1 MNEQELVTFL
11 DRTLESI
18 DSPALDGYTVQKGKV
33 RDIIDLGPNMLIC
46 TTDRISAFDRVLTT
60 IPCKGQVL
68 NRISLYWFKHTADI
82 LQNHILEELS
92 PRTILV
98 KKCGV
103 LPIEVV
109 VRGYL
114 TGSAWRDYQKQGTVS
129 GIKLPAGMKFN
140 QRFEKPLLTPSTKAE
155 RGTHDL
161 PISRQEII
169 SRGLVEER
177 VWNLVEQKAL
187 ELFARGTKLAAEN
200 GLILVDTKYEFG
212 LHDDELVLIDE
223 IHTPDSSRYWYA
235 NTYREL
241 FDRGEKQ
248 RKLDKEYLRQW
259 LMDRNYMGDGPA
271 PEIPNDIRAHVAWL
285 YITAFETITG
295 TKFVPAGD
303 DPRREAGVITKKL
316 AEAGIS

>member
-1 MNEQELVTFL
+1 MNEQELVPFL
-11 DRTLESI
+11 GRTLESI
-18 DSPALDGYTVQKGKV
+18 DSPAFGGYTVQKGKV
-33 RDIIDLGPNMLIC
+33 RDIVDLGPNMLIC

-68 NRISLYWFKHTADI
+68 NQISLYWFRHTADI

-92 PRTILV
+92 PRTVLV

-114 TGSAWRDYQKQGTVS
+114 TGSAWRDYQKQGFVS
-129 GIKLPAGMKFN
+129 GIKLPAGMKSN
-140 QRFEKPLLTPSTKAE
+140 QRFEEPLLTPSTKAE

-161 PISRQEII
+161 PVSRQEII
-169 SRGLVEER
+169 SRGLVEEH
-177 VWNLVEQKAL
+177 VWNMVEQKAL

-212 LHDDELVLIDE
+212 LYEDKLMLIDE

-235 NTYREL
+235 DTYREL
-241 FDRGEKQ
+241 FERGKKQ

-259 LMDRNYMGDGPA
+259 LMDRNYMGDGPV
-271 PEIPNDIRAHVAWL
+271 PQIPDNIRTHVAWL

-295 TKFVPAGD
+295 KNFVPAGMD
-303 DPRREAGVITKKL
+303 SSVETSIIIKKL
-316 AEAGIS
+316 KESGVS